1 MNLGNIFKKE
11 NERVRAND
19 TVRAADSMGKG
30 ERIRH
35 LQNEVRALKPGQT
48 LQGMVVSR
56 DGNSVQIELAQDFA
70 INAKIDKSV
79 SMVLGQMMS
88 FEVKANSGSFMSLA
102 PLYTNTANTATILRA
117 LAAAGLP
124 ETAEN
129 IEMVAKMMEEGMP
142 IDKESILNMSRL
154 LMEFPGKNPT
164 SIIQMTRLEL
174 PVTEANIEQ
183 FEQYRAANHQILGS
197 AETIMEEL
205 PKVFTELAGSG
216 QGEKAYVFY
225 QTVID
230 IFTEAGA
237 GEEGTVI
244 VQRQGDAETA
254 QAGETAS
261 QTVSGDAG
269 KAETAQTPD
278 GQTQNTASAETTG
291 QTTQTEGTAGQTT
304 QTEGTAG
311 QTTQT
316 EGTAPKEQP
325 VGVPVEELPKAGT
338 ADGGKSPVLNQ
349 EQWQRLGDALREL
362 GVNEETA
369 AQVKSGQL
377 PAKDVLQLVRQLLPK
392 ALRGDVPEQA
402 MQRLLGGK
410 EFQALLK
417 EQIGRQWTIE
427 PQNVADKKQVEQL
440 YERIREQTARLSQ
453 ALETAGKGDAP
464 VAKSVQNLQ
473 SNVDFMNQMNHL
485 YTYVQLPLKML
496 GNNAH
501 GDLYVYTNKKNLA
514 AKDGQV
520 SALLHL
526 DMEHLGPLDVYV
538 TMKNKQVAT
547 NFTVADDE
555 VLTLIEKH
563 IDLLNQRLE
572 GRGYSLKA
580 QMHVREAAGEEAEE
594 STIMQTLLNQQKN
607 ISVLSRTS
615 FDMRA

>member
-1 MNLGNIFKKE
+1 MNLGSIFKKE
-11 NERVRAND
+11 NDRVRAND
-19 TVRAADSMGKG
+19 AVRAADSMGKG
-30 ERIRH
+30 ERLRH

-56 DGNSVQIELAQDFA
+56 DGNSVQIELAQDFS
-70 INAKIDKSV
+70 INAKIDQSV
-79 SMVLGQMMS
+79 TLALGQMMS
-88 FEVKANSGSFMSLA
+88 FEVKANSSSFMSLA

-117 LAAAGLP
+117 LGAAGLP

-154 LMEFPGKNPT
+154 IMEFPGKNPT
-164 SIIQMTRLEL
+164 TIIQMTRLEL

-205 PKVFTELAGSG
+205 PKAFTELINSG
-216 QGEKAYVFY
+216 QGEKAYAFY

-230 IFTEAGA
+230 IFTEDGA
-237 GEEGTVI
+237 GEEGTVT
-244 VQRQGDAETA
+244 VQRQGEAETA
-254 QAGETAS
+254 QTGETAA

-269 KAETAQTPD
+269 NEQTAQTGQTPD
-278 GQTQNTASAETTG
+278 GQTQSTASAETAE
-291 QTTQTEGTAGQTT
+291 QPAQTEGM
-304 QTEGTAG
+304 
-311 QTTQT
+311 
-316 EGTAPKEQP
+316 APKEQP
-325 VGVPVEELPKAGT
+325 AGVPVEELPKAET
-338 ADGGKSPVLNQ
+338 ADGSKAPVLSQ
-349 EQWQRLGDALREL
+349 EQWQRLGDALRKL

-377 PAKDVLQLVRQLLPK
+377 PAKDVLQLVRQLLPR

-402 MQRLLGGK
+402 LQKLLGGK

-417 EQIGRQWTIE
+417 DQIGRQWTIE

-464 VAKSVQNLQ
+464 VARSVQNLQ

-580 QMHVREAAGEEAEE
+580 QMHVKEAAGEEEE
-594 STIMQTLLNQQKN
+594 DSTIMQTLLSQQKN

>member
-1 MNLGNIFKKE
+1 MNLGSIFKKE
-11 NERVRAND
+11 NQRVKANDNVRA
-19 TVRAADSMGKG
+19 VDSMGKG

-70 INAKIDKSV
+70 INAKIDQSV
-79 SMVLGQMMS
+79 SLALGQMMS
-88 FEVKANSGSFMSLA
+88 FEVKANSNSFMSLA
-102 PLYTNTANTATILRA
+102 PLYTNTANSATILRA
-117 LAAAGLP
+117 LAAASLP

-154 LMEFPGKNPT
+154 LMEFPGKNPI
-164 SIIQMTRLEL
+164 SIIQMTRLGL

-197 AETIMEEL
+197 AETIMEAL

-216 QGEKAYVFY
+216 QGEKAYAFY
-225 QTVID
+225 QAVID
-230 IFTEAGA
+230 IFTGDGS
-237 GEEGTVI
+237 GEDGTVT
-244 VQRQGDAETA
+244 VQQQEGARAAQTGDTA
-254 QAGETAS
+254 TQA
-261 QTVSGDAG
+261 VSGG
-269 KAETAQTPD
+269 EKNAEPAQTAE
-278 GQTQNTASAETTG
+278 GQTQNTATVEGQTQNTTIAGGQMHNTAAEETTA
-291 QTTQTEGTAGQTT
+291 QTESA
-304 QTEGTAG
+304 
-311 QTTQT
+311 
-316 EGTAPKEQP
+316 APKEQP
-325 VGVPVEELPKAGT
+325 VGVPVEELPKAA
-338 ADGGKSPVLNQ
+338 ADADRPPMLGR
-349 EQWQRLGDALREL
+349 EQWQRLGDTLREL

-392 ALRGDVPEQA
+392 AFRGDVPDQA
-402 MQRLLGGK
+402 LQRLLGGK

-417 EQIGRQWTIE
+417 EEIGRQWTIE

-440 YERIREQTARLSQ
+440 YARIREQTARLSQ
-453 ALETAGKGDAP
+453 ALEAAGKGDAP
-464 VAKSVQNLQ
+464 VARSVQNLQ

-514 AKDGQV
+514 ARDGQV

-538 TMKNKQVAT
+538 TMKDKQVAT
-547 NFTVADDE
+547 NFTVADNE
-555 VLTLIEKH
+555 VLTLIEKN

-572 GRGYSLKA
+572 GRGYSLKT
-580 QMHVREAAGEEAEE
+580 QMHVKEASGEEEEE
-594 STIMQTLLNQQKN
+594 STIMQTLLSQQKN

>member
-1 MNLGNIFKKE
+1 MNLGSIFKKE
-11 NERVRAND
+11 SQ
-19 TVRAADSMGKG
+19 TVRTGDSVKVSDSMGKG

-48 LQGMVVSR
+48 LQGTVVSR

-79 SMVLGQMMS
+79 NLALGQLMS
-88 FEVKANSGSFMSLA
+88 FEVKANSSSFMSLA

-129 IEMVAKMMEEGMP
+129 IEMVARMMEEGMP

-154 LMEFPGKNPT
+154 LIDFPGKDPT
-164 SIIQMTRLEL
+164 SIIQMTRLGL

-183 FEQYRAANHQILGS
+183 FEQYRNANHQILSS
-197 AETIMEEL
+197 AQTITDQL
-205 PKVFTELAGSG
+205 PQVFTELVNSG
-216 QGEKAYVFY
+216 QSGRAIAFY
-225 QTVID
+225 QALID
-230 IFTEAGA
+230 IFAGESTV
-237 GEEGTVI
+237 EEGTVVLQPKEGAETSQTGDI
-244 VQRQGDAETA
+244 IQTPQGDAE
-254 QAGETAS
+254 
-261 QTVSGDAG
+261 
-269 KAETAQTPD
+269 
-278 GQTQNTASAETTG
+278 SAETTRLTQIPETQDG
-291 QTTQTEGTAGQTT
+291 QTPNTVSAKTAEQPAQTEGM
-304 QTEGTAG
+304 
-311 QTTQT
+311 
-316 EGTAPKEQP
+316 PSKEQP
-325 VGVPVEELPKAGT
+325 SGVPVEELPTVKTEAMEE
-338 ADGGKSPVLNQ
+338 DGRAPVLNR
-349 EQWQRLGDALREL
+349 EQWQRLGEALREL
-362 GVNEETA
+362 GMNEETA
-369 AQVKSGQL
+369 AQVKNGTL
-377 PAKDVLQLVRQLLPK
+377 PPKDVLQFIRQLLPK
-392 ALRGDVPEQA
+392 ALRGEVPEQA
-402 MQRLLGGK
+402 LQKLLGGK
-410 EFQALLK
+410 EFHALLK

-427 PQNVADKKQVEQL
+427 PHDVADKKQVEQL

-453 ALETAGKGDAP
+453 ALEAVGKGDAP
-464 VAKSVQNLQ
+464 VARSVQNLQ

-514 AKDGQV
+514 ARDGQV

-538 TMKNKQVAT
+538 TMKDKQVAT
-547 NFTVADDE
+547 NFTVADE
-555 VLTLIEKH
+555 SVLDLIEKN
-563 IDLLNQRLE
+563 IEILNKRLE

-580 QMHVREAAGEEAEE
+580 QMHVKEDAGEEED
-594 STIMQTLLNQQKN
+594 SSIMQTLLSQQKN

>member
-1 MNLGNIFKKE
+1 MNLGSIFKKE
-11 NERVRAND
+11 NDRVRAND

-35 LQNEVRALKPGQT
+35 LQNVVRALKPGQT
-48 LQGMVVSR
+48 LQGMVVGR

-79 SMVLGQMMS
+79 SLALGQMMS

-205 PKVFTELAGSG
+205 PKAFTELINSG
-216 QGEKAYVFY
+216 QGDKAYAFY
-225 QTVID
+225 QAVID
-230 IFTEAGA
+230 IFTENGA
-237 GEEGTVI
+237 AEDGMVT
-244 VQRQGDAETA
+244 VQRQGEVETA
-254 QAGETAS
+254 QTGGTAGQPIPGDAENE
-261 QTVSGDAG
+261 QTVQAG
-269 KAETAQTPD
+269 QTPD
-278 GQTQNTASAETTG
+278 GQTQSTPSAETAG
-291 QTTQTEGTAGQTT
+291 QPTLAEGTIGQP
-304 QTEGTAG
+304 
-311 QTTQT
+311 TQT

-325 VGVPVEELPKAGT
+325 AGVPVEKLPKAET
-338 ADGGKSPVLNQ
+338 ADGSKSTVLNQ

-402 MQRLLGGK
+402 LQRLLGGK
-410 EFQALLK
+410 EFQTLLK
-417 EQIGRQWTIE
+417 DQIGRQWTIE

-464 VAKSVQNLQ
+464 VARSVQNLQ

-580 QMHVREAAGEEAEE
+580 QMHVKEAAGEAEEE
-594 STIMQTLLNQQKN
+594 STIMQTLLSQQKN

>member
-1 MNLGNIFKKE
+1 MNLGSIFKKE
-11 NERVRAND
+11 NQRVRAND
-19 TVRAADSMGKG
+19 TVKASDAMGKG

-48 LQGMVVSR
+48 LQGTVVSR
-56 DGNSVQIELAQDFA
+56 NGNSVQIELAQDFA

-79 SMVLGQMMS
+79 SLALGQMMS
-88 FEVKANSGSFMSLA
+88 FEVKANSSSFMSLA

-154 LMEFPGKNPT
+154 LLDFPGKNPT
-164 SIIQMTRLEL
+164 TIIQMTRLEL

-205 PKVFTELAGSG
+205 PKAFMELITSG
-216 QGEKAYVFY
+216 QGEKAFAFY
-225 QTVID
+225 GAVID
-230 IFTEAGA
+230 IFTEEGA
-237 GEEGTVI
+237 GGDGTVT
-244 VQRQGDAETA
+244 VQQQDTSQTEDAGTQTVPGDASG
-254 QAGETAS
+254 AGNAEN
-261 QTVSGDAG
+261 
-269 KAETAQTPD
+269 AETG
-278 GQTQNTASAETTG
+278 GQTQNTAAAGQPEIGDLPGDAS
-291 QTTQTEGTAGQTT
+291 QTTQQTKEGEPQAGR
-304 QTEGTAG
+304 A
-311 QTTQT
+311 
-316 EGTAPKEQP
+316 
-325 VGVPVEELPKAGT
+325 
-338 ADGGKSPVLNQ
+338 PVLSQ
-349 EQWQRLGDALREL
+349 EQWQSLGDALKEL
-362 GVNEETA
+362 GVGEETA

-377 PAKDVLQLVRQLLPK
+377 TAKDVLQLVRQLLPK
-392 ALRGDVPEQA
+392 AVKGDVSEQTL
-402 MQRLLGGK
+402 QRLLGGK
-410 EFQALLK
+410 EFQTLLK

-453 ALETAGKGDAP
+453 ALEAAGKSDAP
-464 VAKSVQNLQ
+464 VARSVQNLQ

-514 AKDGQV
+514 ARDGQV

-538 TMKNKQVAT
+538 TMKDKQVAT

-555 VLTLIEKH
+555 VLTLIEEN

-572 GRGYSLKA
+572 GRGYSLKT
-580 QMHVREAAGEEAEE
+580 QMHVKETDGEEEE
-594 STIMQTLLNQQKN
+594 STIMQTLLTQQKN

>member
-1 MNLGNIFKKE
+1 MNLGSIFKKE
-11 NERVRAND
+11 NQSVKASDTARAL
-19 TVRAADSMGKG
+19 DSMGKG

-56 DGNSVQIELAQDFA
+56 DGNSVQIELAQDFS

-79 SMVLGQMMS
+79 SLALGQMMS
-88 FEVKANSGSFMSLA
+88 FEVKANSSSFMSLA

-142 IDKESILNMSRL
+142 IDKESVLNMSRL
-154 LMEFPGKNPT
+154 LMDFPGKDPT
-164 SIIQMTRLEL
+164 SIIQMTRLGL

-183 FEQYRAANHQILGS
+183 FEQYRNANHQILSS
-197 AETIMEEL
+197 AQTIADQL
-205 PKVFTELAGSG
+205 SQAFTGLAGSG
-216 QGEKAYVFY
+216 QSERAFAFY
-225 QTVID
+225 QAVLE
-230 IFTEAGA
+230 IFTEDGA
-237 GEEGTVI
+237 DGTVT
-244 VQRQGDAETA
+244 VQTQEGAETSQTGDAVQTA
-254 QAGETAS
+254 PGSGEN
-261 QTVSGDAG
+261 
-269 KAETAQTPD
+269 AETTQTAENGG
-278 GQTQNTASAETTG
+278 GQTQNAASAET
-291 QTTQTEGTAGQTT
+291 AGQPA
-304 QTEGTAG
+304 QAEEA
-311 QTTQT
+311 
-316 EGTAPKEQP
+316 APKGQP
-325 VGVPVEELPKAGT
+325 AGVPVEELPKGAEEEGRT
-338 ADGGKSPVLNQ
+338 PVMGR

-362 GVNEETA
+362 GMNEETA
-369 AQVKSGQL
+369 AQVKNGTL
-377 PAKDVLQLVRQLLPK
+377 PPKDVLQFIRQLLPK
-392 ALRGDVPEQA
+392 VLRGEVPEQA
-402 MQRLLGGK
+402 LQKLLGGK
-410 EFQALLK
+410 EFQELLK

-427 PQNVADKKQVEQL
+427 PHDVADKKQVEQL

-453 ALETAGKGDAP
+453 ALEAAGKGDAP
-464 VAKSVQNLQ
+464 VARSVQNLQ
-473 SNVDFMNQMNHL
+473 NNVDFMNQMNHL

-501 GDLYVYTNKKNLA
+501 GDLYVYTNKKSLA

-538 TMKNKQVAT
+538 TMKDKQVAT
-547 NFTVADDE
+547 NFTVADE
-555 VLTLIEKH
+555 SVLELIEKN
-563 IDLLNQRLE
+563 IEVLNKRLE

-580 QMHVREAAGEEAEE
+580 QMHVKEDAGEEED
-594 STIMQTLLNQQKN
+594 SSIMQTLLSQQKN